1 MINQS
6 VLEGRITRD
15 LELRYTGSGIAVL
28 NFNIAVDRPFKNQ
41 QGERETDFIN
51 VVAFRKTAETIS
63 QYFSKGQ
70 GISIVG
76 RIQTR
81 NYENNQGQRVYVT
94 EVVIDQFSFP
104 IQNKN
109 NNNNQGNQQR
119 NNQQNYS
126 NQNQQQNKN
135 QQNNQNNNP
144 FENINFDDDPFENNE
159 EVTDISDDDLPF

>member
-1 MINQS
+1 MINNT

-28 NFNIAVDRPFKNQ
+28 NFNIAVKRPFENA

-109 NNNNQGNQQR
+109 QGNQQQ
-119 NNQQNYS
+119 NNQQNYN
-126 NQNQQQNKN
+126 NQNQQQNRN

-144 FENINFDDDPFENNE
+144 FENINFDSDPFENSD
-159 EVTDISDDDLPF
+159 VTDISDDDLPF

>member
-1 MINQS
+1 MINNS

-109 NNNNQGNQQR
+109 QGNQQQ

-126 NQNQQQNKN
+126 NQNQQQNRN

-144 FENINFDDDPFENNE
+144 FENVDFSDNPFEANE
-159 EVTDISDDDLPF
+159 DEDIYPF

>member
-15 LELRYTGSGIAVL
+15 LELRYTGNGIAVL

-51 VVAFRKTAETIS
+51 VVAFRKTAETIK

-81 NYENNQGQRVYVT
+81 NYENNEGRTIYVT

-109 NNNNQGNQQR
+109 NNQGNQQQ

-126 NQNQQQNKN
+126 NQNQQQNRN
-135 QQNNQNNNP
+135 QQNNPNNNP
-144 FENINFDDDPFENNE
+144 FENVDFSDNPFETNE
-159 EVTDISDDDLPF
+159 DVTDISDDDLPF

>member
-1 MINQS
+1 MINNS

-51 VVAFRKTAETIS
+51 VVAFRKTAETIK

-109 NNNNQGNQQR
+109 QGNQQQYR
-119 NNQQNYS
+119 NQNNQQHNF
-126 NQNQQQNKN
+126 NNPQQNRNQQ
-135 QQNNQNNNP
+135 NNP
-144 FENINFDDDPFENNE
+144 FENVDFSDNPFETNE
-159 EVTDISDDDLPF
+159 DEDIYPF